1 MFGDTS
7 ATERM
12 VREWQERAT
21 ERAEKFNRMS
31 EQVEQISVT
40 ESSRDGTVELT
51 VASNGILTGIHI
63 AESAS
68 ARPMSQLSSEIMHTL
83 RVAQSRIPELMERAV
98 ADTVGSDDSAG
109 QHIVG
114 RLRARFPE
122 PPRKTRTTRC
132 ARGARESRRWTTASR
147 TTTSRRRGP
156 RRRARRPGMPR
167 RDRPS
172 AGGRTTTS
180 TRTTEA
186 VRSCADLSHS
196 GRPSWPMR

>member
-122 PPRKTRTTRC
+122 PPEEDQDDQVR
-132 ARGARESRRWTTASR
+132 SRRTGVQEMDYRVEDDYEPPSR
-147 TTTSRRRGP
+147 PAPPRQAPGHAPSRPPQRRRPDDDFDEDYG
-156 RRRARRPGMPR
+156 
-167 RDRPS
+167 
-172 AGGRTTTS
+172 
-180 TRTTEA
+180 
-186 VRSCADLSHS
+186 S
-196 GRPSWPMR
+196 GSFLR

>member
-51 VASNGILTGIHI
+51 VASNGILTGIQI

-68 ARPMSQLSSEIMHTL
+68 ARPMSQLSAEIMRTL

-114 RLRARFPE
+114 QLRARFPE
-122 PPRKTRTTRC
+122 PPEEDQDDQVR
-132 ARGARESRRWTTASR
+132 SRHTGVQEMDYRVEDDHEPPSR
-147 TTTSRRRGP
+147 PAPPRQAPGQAPSRPPQRRRPDDDFDEDYG
-156 RRRARRPGMPR
+156 
-167 RDRPS
+167 
-172 AGGRTTTS
+172 
-180 TRTTEA
+180 
-186 VRSCADLSHS
+186 S
-196 GRPSWPMR
+196 GSFLR